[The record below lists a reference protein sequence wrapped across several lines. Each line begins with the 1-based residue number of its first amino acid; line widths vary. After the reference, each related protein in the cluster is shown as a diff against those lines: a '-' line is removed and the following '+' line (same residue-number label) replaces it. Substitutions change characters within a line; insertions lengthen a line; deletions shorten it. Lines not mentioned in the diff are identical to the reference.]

1 MIQTILF
8 DFDGTLFDTGEGILR
23 SVQYALEGFGIHET
37 DTARLRKFVGP
48 PLLDSFS
55 ELYAMTSEQAQ
66 AAVARYR
73 ERYLPVGIYECTLY
87 LGIPELL
94 ERLRAHGFRIAVAT
108 GKPTPMARSI
118 LQRFDLERLFD
129 CVIGCEYDGTR
140 STKAEVVAAALAETQ
155 TAPEAALMVGGRK
168 YGVTGAAACGVPC
181 LGVYYGYAEPGE
193 LEAAGAAGAALAAT
207 VSAAGAALAAGGAA
221 AATPPSSMIASNCW
235 LVTVAPSANLISLS
249 TPSTGDGTSNTT
261 LSVSRSSRFSSR
273 LSASPAFLCQVA
285 MVARDTDSG
294 RTGTLTSV
302 AMRASCR

>member
-1 MIQTILF
+1 MIKTILF

-55 ELYAMTSEQAQ
+55 ELYAMTPEQAQ

-87 LGIPELL
+87 PGIPELL
-94 ERLRAHGFRIAVAT
+94 EQLRAHGFRVAVAT

-155 TAPEAALMVGGRK
+155 TAPEAALMVGDRK
-168 YGVTGAAACGVPC
+168 
-181 LGVYYGYAEPGE
+181 
-193 LEAAGAAGAALAAT
+193 
-207 VSAAGAALAAGGAA
+207 
-221 AATPPSSMIASNCW
+221 
-235 LVTVAPSANLISLS
+235 
-249 TPSTGDGTSNTT
+249 
-261 LSVSRSSRFSSR
+261 
-273 LSASPAFLCQVA
+273 
-285 MVARDTDSG
+285 
-294 RTGTLTSV
+294 
-302 AMRASCR
+302 